1 MLEIKNLTKE
11 YDDLVIDNL
20 SVTFPS
26 TGMVIITGK
35 SGCGKTTLLNIIGG
49 IDLNYQG
56 NIFIDNQNIREIK
69 NYCRKHVGFIFQDF
83 NLINWLN
90 VKNNY
95 LLPGFFTKIIY
106 KRAIEDQE
114 EKLELQKLKRKKV
127 KLLSGGQKQRV
138 ALLRAIIK
146 NVDILL
152 CDEPTGSLDQ
162 ENSQAV
168 FELLKKEAKER
179 LVIVISHDENLA
191 IKYADQLYVME
202 NGKLIKK
209 RDSIKTT
216 DKFYCRLKKHA
227 PANIFKLV
235 LLQYRSNLYRN
246 LKISAGITLAIF
258 CIMITFT
265 LSGSLQNQ
273 VKKQLTSIFPN
284 QLISIQQQNHQAINY
299 QELINLKEHSQNQY
313 LYGEPVDYEFIG
325 ISLKNS
331 YATES
336 TVYISDMTKK
346 VQSNRI
352 EYGRKLNKDD
362 EIVLTKTTAV
372 HLSNDYQKLINRYVY
387 GYYLKDNQIKK
398 IKLKIVGITD
408 EVSMFDTM
416 YINEL
421 ANFEHISEIFKVNKE
436 EITTQL
442 VLMNLNQL
450 VNVENEI
457 KNLKEKYSYLDFKV
471 AGQDINANVDNFLLQ
486 IQRVLL
492 LFSSLALIAACFL
505 IGEVLYLSVVEKTK
519 DFGIF
524 KCLGASKIQILLLVL
539 LESVIL
545 VTVSFVLALILLI
558 QIVQMINSLVITSYS
573 FEGNFV
579 SIDLK
584 LLLVIYLFALG
595 LGILSSCLPAF
606 KASHL
611 DPIKA
616 LKYHS

>member
-1 MLEIKNLTKE
+1 
-11 YDDLVIDNL
+11 
-20 SVTFPS
+20 
-26 TGMVIITGK
+26 
-35 SGCGKTTLLNIIGG
+35 
-49 IDLNYQG
+49 
-56 NIFIDNQNIREIK
+56 
-69 NYCRKHVGFIFQDF
+69 
-83 NLINWLN
+83 
-90 VKNNY
+90 
-95 LLPGFFTKIIY
+95 
-106 KRAIEDQE
+106 
-114 EKLELQKLKRKKV
+114 
-127 KLLSGGQKQRV
+127 
-138 ALLRAIIK
+138 
-146 NVDILL
+146 
-152 CDEPTGSLDQ
+152 
-162 ENSQAV
+162 
-168 FELLKKEAKER
+168 
-179 LVIVISHDENLA
+179 
-191 IKYADQLYVME
+191 
-202 NGKLIKK
+202 
-209 RDSIKTT
+209 
-216 DKFYCRLKKHA
+216 
-227 PANIFKLV
+227 
-235 LLQYRSNLYRN
+235 
-246 LKISAGITLAIF
+246 
-258 CIMITFT
+258 
-265 LSGSLQNQ
+265 
-273 VKKQLTSIFPN
+273 
-284 QLISIQQQNHQAINY
+284 
-299 QELINLKEHSQNQY
+299 
-313 LYGEPVDYEFIG
+313 
-325 ISLKNS
+325 
-331 YATES
+331 
-336 TVYISDMTKK
+336 MTKK

-372 HLSNDYQKLINRYVY
+372 HLSDDYQKLINRYVY

-457 KNLKEKYSYLDFKV
+457 ENLKEKYSYLDFKV

-492 LFSSLALIAACFL
+492 LFSSLAIIAACFL

>member
-209 RDSIKTT
+209 KR
-216 DKFYCRLKKHA
+216 FY
-227 PANIFKLV
+227 
-235 LLQYRSNLYRN
+235 
-246 LKISAGITLAIF
+246 
-258 CIMITFT
+258 
-265 LSGSLQNQ
+265 
-273 VKKQLTSIFPN
+273 
-284 QLISIQQQNHQAINY
+284 
-299 QELINLKEHSQNQY
+299 
-313 LYGEPVDYEFIG
+313 
-325 ISLKNS
+325 
-331 YATES
+331 
-336 TVYISDMTKK
+336 
-346 VQSNRI
+346 
-352 EYGRKLNKDD
+352 
-362 EIVLTKTTAV
+362 
-372 HLSNDYQKLINRYVY
+372 
-387 GYYLKDNQIKK
+387 
-398 IKLKIVGITD
+398 
-408 EVSMFDTM
+408 
-416 YINEL
+416 
-421 ANFEHISEIFKVNKE
+421 
-436 EITTQL
+436 
-442 VLMNLNQL
+442 
-450 VNVENEI
+450 
-457 KNLKEKYSYLDFKV
+457 
-471 AGQDINANVDNFLLQ
+471 
-486 IQRVLL
+486 
-492 LFSSLALIAACFL
+492 
-505 IGEVLYLSVVEKTK
+505 
-519 DFGIF
+519 
-524 KCLGASKIQILLLVL
+524 
-539 LESVIL
+539 
-545 VTVSFVLALILLI
+545 
-558 QIVQMINSLVITSYS
+558 
-573 FEGNFV
+573 
-579 SIDLK
+579 
-584 LLLVIYLFALG
+584 
-595 LGILSSCLPAF
+595 
-606 KASHL
+606 
-611 DPIKA
+611 
-616 LKYHS
+616 

>member
-11 YDDLVIDNL
+11 YDDIVIDNL
-20 SVTFPS
+20 SVIFPS
-26 TGMVIITGK
+26 TGMVIIIGK

-49 IDLNYQG
+49 IDLNYRG

-90 VKNNY
+90 VKSNY
-95 LLPGFFTKIIY
+95 LLPGFFTRIIY

-114 EKLELQKLKRKKV
+114 EKLGLYKLKRKKV

-162 ENSQAV
+162 ENGQMV
-168 FELLKKEAKER
+168 FELLKHEAKER
-179 LVIVISHDENLA
+179 LVIVISHDMDLA
-191 IKYADQLYVME
+191 IKYADQLYEME

-209 RDSIKTT
+209 RDAIKTT
-216 DKFYCRLKKHA
+216 DKFYCRLKKHS

-235 LLQYRSNLYRN
+235 LLQYYSNLYRN
-246 LKISAGITLAIF
+246 LKISAGIILAIF

-265 LSGSLQNQ
+265 LSGSLQKQ

-284 QLISIQQQNHQAINY
+284 RLISIQQQNHQAINY
-299 QELINLKEHSQNQY
+299 QELINLKENLNNQY
-313 LYGEPVDYEFIG
+313 LYGEPIDYEFMG
-325 ISLKNS
+325 ISLKDS

-336 TVYISDMTKK
+336 TVYISDTTKK
-346 VQSNRI
+346 VQTDRI
-352 EYGRKLNKDD
+352 EYGKKLNTDY
-362 EIVLTKTTAV
+362 EIVLSKTTAV
-372 HLSNDYQKLINRYVY
+372 HLSTDYQKLINRYVY
-387 GYYLKDNQIKK
+387 GFYLKDNQIKK
-398 IKLKIVGITD
+398 VKLKVVGITD
-408 EVSMFDTM
+408 EVSMFDTI

-436 EITTQL
+436 EIMSQL

-457 KNLKEKYSYLDFKV
+457 ENLKEEYPDLNFKI

-492 LFSSLALIAACFL
+492 LFSSLAIVAACFL

-524 KCLGASKIQILLLVL
+524 KCFGASKVQILLLVL
-539 LESVIL
+539 LESAFL
-545 VTVSFVLALILLI
+545 VTISFVLAFNLLI
-558 QIVQMINSLVITSYS
+558 QIVQIINNLVIVSYG

-579 SIDLK
+579 SIDFK
-584 LLLVIYLFALG
+584 LLLIIYLFALG
-595 LGILSSCLPAF
+595 LGILSSCLPAL
-606 KASHL
+606 KASNI
-611 DPIKA
+611 DPVKA

>member
-191 IKYADQLYVME
+191 IKYADQLYV
-202 NGKLIKK
+202 
-209 RDSIKTT
+209 
-216 DKFYCRLKKHA
+216 
-227 PANIFKLV
+227 
-235 LLQYRSNLYRN
+235 
-246 LKISAGITLAIF
+246 
-258 CIMITFT
+258 TFT

-372 HLSNDYQKLINRYVY
+372 HLSDDYQKLINRYVY

-492 LFSSLALIAACFL
+492 LFSSLAIIAACFL